1 MRTGE
6 KMRITKATS
15 AAVLAAVVLALA
27 AAGAAQAQARR
38 SIEQILNDPVLKQ
51 STVALLAKDLR
62 TGQTLI
68 NLNADRKMIPASN
81 MKLVT
86 GAAAMLELGPGFKF
100 HTDFMTKNFNPST
113 GLSDGIYVKGYGD
126 PSISDRFFASAGE
139 AMDAHAAQ
147 LKKNGFKGFS
157 GVLWLDGSF
166 MDNMRP
172 ASWPQEDL
180 SWCYAP
186 RPGALSAAGNCA
198 RVTVSAGAST
208 AKATIDPPV
217 HPSFLRVSLK
227 ATTGNTSVKVSQDDK
242 GVITVS
248 GSVKKNT
255 TAKYEH
261 TVRKPTLLYGAALL
275 GAMKRAGMK
284 VSADMRETSDL
295 PPGYLGFARAVSPDL
310 AAVTAQMEKHSDN
323 FIAEQIVRTIG
334 GLRGA
339 PDAPG
344 AAAVVKDIMVR
355 ANMAAASELTVVDG
369 SGLSRENRLAPKVLL
384 TLLSSFY
391 NFNPGRPFQDML
403 AEPGVKGTLEKRLVN
418 TSAAGRLK
426 AKTGALRGACSLSG
440 YIRPVYGGSVAFVMI
455 MNGYSVH
462 SNQIRA
468 LQDELVLALVEM

>member
-1 MRTGE
+1 
-6 KMRITKATS
+6 MRITKVTS
-15 AAVLAAVVLALA
+15 AAVLAAVVMAF
-27 AAGAAQAQARR
+27 AAGAANAQARR

-68 NLNADRKMIPASN
+68 SINSDRMMIPASN

-86 GAAAMLELGPGFKF
+86 GAAAMLELGPAFKF

-126 PSISDRFFASAGE
+126 PSISDRFYATAGE

-198 RVTVSAGAST
+198 RVTVSAGASS
-208 AKATIDPPV
+208 AKAAIDPPV

-255 TAKYEH
+255 SAKYEH

-284 VSADMRETSDL
+284 VSADMRETS
-295 PPGYLGFARAVSPDL
+295 
-310 AAVTAQMEKHSDN
+310 
-323 FIAEQIVRTIG
+323 
-334 GLRGA
+334 
-339 PDAPG
+339 
-344 AAAVVKDIMVR
+344 
-355 ANMAAASELTVVDG
+355 
-369 SGLSRENRLAPKVLL
+369 
-384 TLLSSFY
+384 
-391 NFNPGRPFQDML
+391 
-403 AEPGVKGTLEKRLVN
+403 
-418 TSAAGRLK
+418 
-426 AKTGALRGACSLSG
+426 
-440 YIRPVYGGSVAFVMI
+440 
-455 MNGYSVH
+455 
-462 SNQIRA
+462 
-468 LQDELVLALVEM
+468 